1 MSAIGSAIDTQ
12 FVQRDETGFS
22 ALKSEDFLK
31 LLIAQLQNQDP
42 SEPTSNE
49 DLLNQIS
56 AMRSLQSNLDLG
68 DTLQSITANQQL
80 STAATFIGKTVTG
93 LDANNASV
101 TGLVTRAFVRDSKTF
116 VEVDNSTEL
125 EISSVS
131 SVNLT
136 AGS

>member
-31 LLIAQLQNQDP
+31 LLITQLQNQDP

-101 TGLVTRAFVRDSKTF
+101 TGLVTRAFVRDDKTF
-116 VEVDNSTEL
+116 VEVDNNAEL